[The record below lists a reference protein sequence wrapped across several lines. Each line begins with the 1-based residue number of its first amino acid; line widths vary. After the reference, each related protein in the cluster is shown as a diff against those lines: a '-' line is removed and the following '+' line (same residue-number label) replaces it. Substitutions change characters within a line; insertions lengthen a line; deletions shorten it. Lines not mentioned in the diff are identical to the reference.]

1 MSKRSLVLLA
11 GAVVLL
17 GCDPDDDGLSNHK
30 EKKYGTDPEVADTD
44 GDGIIDGE
52 EVDIGTDPTL
62 LDTDGDTYTDW
73 EEIDFGTDPLDEED
87 RIYIGYWPYNPDKDD
102 LEDPGLEGHPSV
114 GGRIGRF
121 VTIDQFDQDVD
132 FYDFANQGVPVM
144 IDISAQWCPP
154 CKQLAGWLDGG
165 AMAGM
170 SIYEPVREAVENGD
184 LLWITVL
191 GENNSGGYPSLATL
205 EWWYNQFPNPN
216 VPILAETAEN
226 DLVGYFDLPF
236 WPSLYLLDED
246 LQLVQGPSSQDWTP
260 AMNEAMILLGED
272 D

>member
-11 GAVVLL
+11 GVVALF
-17 GCDPDDDGLSNHK
+17 GCDPDEDGLSNHK

-62 LDTDGDTYTDW
+62 ADTDGDTYTDG
-73 EEIDFGTDPLDEED
+73 EEVDYGTDPLDEED
-87 RIYIGYWPYNPDKDD
+87 RIYVGYWPYNPDKDD
-102 LEDPGLEGHPSV
+102 LGDPGLDGHATV
-114 GGRIGRF
+114 GKRVGRF
-121 VTIDQFDQDVD
+121 VTIDQFNQDVD

-144 IDISAQWCPP
+144 VSIVAQWCPP
-154 CKQLAGWLDGG
+154 CKELADWLGG
-165 AMAGM
+165 GSMAGM

-184 LLWITVL
+184 LIWITVM
-191 GENNSGGYPSLATL
+191 GEDNTGGYPSIGTL
-205 EWWYNQFPNPN
+205 EWWYDQYPNPH
-216 VPILAETAEN
+216 VPILADTPEN

-246 LQLVQGPSSQDWTP
+246 LELLKGPNPTTDWTP
-260 AMNEAMILLGED
+260 AMDEALELVGGE
-272 D
+272 